1 MKAKFFGEKKMKI
14 EEAVKRLSKITYVGE
29 EYDTARKALLF
40 WKKLRDSMTKQE
52 VNEFGGQA
60 FIGVSRI
67 ISIIEK
73 YIWEIEREEDARKNA

>member
-1 MKAKFFGEKKMKI
+1 MKI

-40 WKKLRDSMTKQE
+40 WKKLRDSMTEQE